1 VYSPFLILSL
11 VLGAIG
17 YGIRGKSQK
26 IGQVCMG
33 LSVAGCIGLTV
44 WRSIDTLGT
53 SGIQRTHRGQAAVAY
68 TLAHQYL
75 SDKSARTGEIILI
88 FPPNKE
94 APTAALDS
102 FYEGYARVMARFRT
116 IQLKEVAMDI
126 SAADMNAG
134 RMDAEAFGKILS
146 DHPNAL
152 AFVSWVGFPEQTN
165 TISPLLTS
173 DHPPVYIYNPSIRTD
188 WSDTLKLEAVKAI
201 AIEKPPSDTTEPK
214 PQAMTPP
221 EVFAQTYELI
231 TKK

>member
-1 VYSPFLILSL
+1 
-11 VLGAIG
+11 
-17 YGIRGKSQK
+17 
-26 IGQVCMG
+26 MG

-53 SGIQRTHRGQAAVAY
+53 SGIQRTHRGQAAIAY

-75 SDKSARTGEIILI
+75 SDKSARTGDIILI

-116 IQLKEVAMDI
+116 IKLKEVAMDI
-126 SAADMNAG
+126 SAANMNAG
-134 RMDAEAFGKILS
+134 RIEAGTFGKILS

-152 AFVSWVGFPEQTN
+152 AFVSWVGFPEQTD
-165 TISPLLTS
+165 TISPHLTS
-173 DHPPVYIYNPSIRTD
+173 DHPPVYIYNPSTRTD
-188 WSDTLKLEAVKAI
+188 WTDTLKLEAVKAI
-201 AIEKPPSDTTEPK
+201 AIQKPPSDSTEQE

-221 EVFAQTYELI
+221 EVFAQTYELL
-231 TKK
+231 TK

>member
-1 VYSPFLILSL
+1 MYSPFLILSL

-17 YGIRGKSQK
+17 YGIRSKSPK
-26 IGQVCMG
+26 MGQICMG

-75 SDKSARTGEIILI
+75 SDESGRNGEIILI
-88 FPPNKE
+88 FPPNDE

-116 IQLKEVAMDI
+116 VKLKEVAIDI

-134 RMDAEAFGKILS
+134 RIDPGNFSKILS
-146 DHPNAL
+146 DHPNVL
-152 AFVSWVGFPEQTN
+152 AFVSWVGFPEKTD
-165 TISPLLTS
+165 TLKASLTS
-173 DHPPVYIYNPSIRTD
+173 DHPPIYIYNPSTRTD
-188 WSDTLKLEAVKAI
+188 WTDTLKLEAVKAI
-201 AIEKPPSDTTEPK
+201 AIEKPPSDNDPSK
-214 PQAMTPP
+214 PQPMTPP
-221 EVFAQTYELI
+221 EVFDQTYELL
-231 TKK
+231 TE